1 MIVVI
6 LFVVIF
12 EENRF
17 LINFGINCRIFGFC
31 VIFKFI
37 EKESVM
43 IRIVWW
49 FKLMWEIMCMFVVV
63 IVLNIIIVVLLS
75 IGLGINCIK
84 FVMLGNKLSS
94 INMFVI
100 K

>member
-1 MIVVI
+1 
-6 LFVVIF
+6 
-12 EENRF
+12 
-17 LINFGINCRIFGFC
+17 
-31 VIFKFI
+31 
-37 EKESVM
+37 
-43 IRIVWW
+43 
-49 FKLMWEIMCMFVVV
+49 MCMFVVV